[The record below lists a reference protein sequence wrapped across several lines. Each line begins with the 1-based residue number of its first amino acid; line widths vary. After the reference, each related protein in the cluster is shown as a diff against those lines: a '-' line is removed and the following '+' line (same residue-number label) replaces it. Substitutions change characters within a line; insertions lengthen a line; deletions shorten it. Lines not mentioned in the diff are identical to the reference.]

1 MRTLAL
7 AICSA
12 FLLAACAQTPQPTA
26 FPPIS
31 FTDRA
36 ALAVDAPRIQIV
48 EQYASPL
55 RAPHIEQD
63 LPVAPMTLVKAW
75 FRDRL
80 KAQGKGGEF
89 RAIIKEASVI
99 SEDLPKKGGIEGA
112 LGRQQAVNLTGRF
125 EVLLEFS
132 RKNGAEANVTVN
144 VSRSRTLTEGLSP
157 IERDKAYY
165 AFMKDLGDDLSRE
178 LQTNMENN
186 MREALL

>member
-1 MRTLAL
+1 MRALTL

-12 FLLAACAQTPQPTA
+12 FLLAACAQTPPPTP

-36 ALAVDAPRIQIV
+36 GLSVDAPRIQII
-48 EQYASPL
+48 EQYASPM

-89 RAIIKEASVI
+89 RATIKEASVI